1 MIGPS
6 SFVQLI
12 YLFRPSFFWKQE
24 SQQFMALLR
33 FDRPVMSRV
42 ASCFSGDRHLEC

>member
-1 MIGPS
+1 MTGPS

-24 SQQFMALLR
+24 SRQSMVHGIVAVRQAGHEQ
-33 FDRPVMSRV
+33 SRKL
-42 ASCFSGDRHLEC
+42 F